1 MNLVVKSKIAGLI
14 LALSIIFFIG
24 KQEFESTYAVYLFL
38 IVMLSIGIPHGS
50 VDHLIAFINP
60 KVRKFNNKFT
70 FYIIYLL
77 LVALNVIF
85 WIIDPLIGLT
95 IFLLISCYHFGETQ
109 VIGYNPTDNKLLNF
123 VIGANILLS
132 LFLNNITDLQQ
143 VLNEV
148 FPQFASLGLSDF
160 DEGFFLLISV
170 AVLMISIVNFEIKRK
185 VLLYAEIT
193 ILYMIFFHTDLLTS
207 FAIYFGFCHS
217 LPMLM
222 LEYQEFKND
231 SFLKFYLKTLPFTIL
246 SIIFGFLLYQ
256 FNNDLLTDDNLIIF
270 IFIVISSLTLP
281 HVFIMND
288 FVKDK

>member
-1 MNLVVKSKIAGLI
+1 MNVIVKSKLAGLI

-50 VDHLIAFINP
+50 IDHIIAFINP
-60 KVRKFNNKFT
+60 KARKFNNKFT
-70 FYIIYLL
+70 FYIIYLFL
-77 LVALNVIF
+77 IALNILF

-109 VIGYNPTDNKLLNF
+109 VIGYNSTDNKILNF
-123 VIGANILLS
+123 VVGANILLS
-132 LFLNNITDLQQ
+132 LFLNNIADLQQ
-143 VLNEV
+143 ILKGVV
-148 FPQFASLGLSDF
+148 PQFSNLDLSAF

-170 AVLMISIVNFEIKRK
+170 AVLMISLVNFKIERK

-222 LEYQEFKND
+222 LEYQEFKNHT
-231 SFLKFYLKTLPFTIL
+231 FLKFYLKTLPFTIL

-256 FNNDLLTDDNLIIF
+256 FNNNLLTDSNLIVF
-270 IFIVISSLTLP
+270 VFIVISSLTLP
-281 HVFIMND
+281 HVFIMKD